1 MTSSKH
7 PHLLIVESVAAGSRE
22 LDTLIAELAGQPGFD
37 PYLARQRLIGRGPN
51 LLAEGSKELLRPSAN
66 ILVRRGWR
74 CWVLPVEAP
83 RLVPTRLRSL
93 HLDDAGLTLFT
104 AEKQIRIQRDSRLVA
119 VLGDLSGSVIGKALK
134 HLMAQN
140 VYSGVD
146 RARPIGDDELQQAIL
161 RARPVLD
168 LYLLDEEGEPG
179 DAVRLLPGRFD
190 PRGLGE
196 SMSLSAA
203 RNLQVVLDQVR
214 QIVEPRILSLDFG
227 LAVLPGC
234 QVEKA
239 AEEIPWERPN
249 LNSLSRFGWLLC
261 RMQACGP
268 HKQADTA
275 ETVRP
280 QPPSLPLQPAAVQDL
295 LGEIRGESPP
305 KDPLPE
311 HRSGLPQPPAC
322 PRTQGLSR
330 PQWWSMGSAL
340 LGLGVFLLLVNP
352 GPLRPVAGYALRTG
366 LLQATLG
373 AVCLWWGFHFLR
385 LKRRVENTPTSKTR
399 SLALGLVEVHGRAR
413 RKYALVSPMS
423 QQPCVYYRLRRFR
436 RDRNNRWK
444 LSSSSDSGHVPFY
457 LEDNTGRVLVDPA
470 RASVRPRSRQE
481 GFSGQQILMLERSS
495 PVDRDQKW
503 IEEIIAEGRFLYIL
517 GHATENRAPRISLR
531 ERVVEALRELK
542 TDPVAMQQYDL
553 NGDGQI
559 CEQEWSAA
567 RKHVEEQLLHQS
579 LRQESRPGTSRD
591 RVVIVHPKHRSLP
604 FIIAETA
611 SEAHLTRSY
620 GLYSLPFFAVALF
633 AVAWAL
639 LILVEYL
646 GLN

>member
-1 MTSSKH
+1 MTASNH

-22 LDTLIAELAGQPGFD
+22 LDALIADLAGRPGFD
-37 PYLARQRLIGRGPN
+37 LYRTRQRLIGRGPN
-51 LLAEGSKELLRPSAN
+51 LISEGSAELLRPAAD

-74 CWVLPVEAP
+74 CWLLPVEAP

-93 HLDDAGLTLFT
+93 QLDKTGLTLFT
-104 AEKQIRIQRDSRLVA
+104 AEKQLPVQSDSRLVA
-119 VLGDLSGSVIGKALK
+119 VLGDLSGTVIDKALK
-134 HLMAQN
+134 HLMAQK
-140 VYSGVD
+140 VYNGVD
-146 RARPIGDDELQQAIL
+146 RARPISDDALRQAIL
-161 RARPVLD
+161 LARPVLD
-168 LYLLDEEGEPG
+168 LYLLDEDDEPCN
-179 DAVRLLPGRFD
+179 ALRLLPGRFD

-196 SMSLSAA
+196 TMSPSAA
-203 RNLQVVLDQVR
+203 RNLQVVLEQVGR
-214 QIVEPRILSLDFG
+214 IVEPRILSLDFG

-239 AEEIPWERPN
+239 TEGVHWERLN
-249 LNSLSRFGWLLC
+249 LNSFSRFGWLIC
-261 RMQACGP
+261 RMQAYGSHRP
-268 HKQADTA
+268 VDAA
-275 ETVRP
+275 ESSRSRPTPPPMQPPAVVTLLEEIREESAP
-280 QPPSLPLQPAAVQDL
+280 QPPPP
-295 LGEIRGESPP
+295 EPRG
-305 KDPLPE
+305 
-311 HRSGLPQPPAC
+311 GLPQPPAC
-322 PRTQGLSR
+322 PRSQGLSR
-330 PQWWSMGSAL
+330 PQWWSIGSGL
-340 LGLGVFLLLVNP
+340 LGLGVFLLLGNP
-352 GPLRPVAGYALRTG
+352 GPLRPVAGHAIRTG
-366 LLQATLG
+366 LLP
-373 AVCLWWGFHFLR
+373 AVLAGICLWWGFHFLR

-457 LEDNTGRVLVDPA
+457 LEDDTGRVLVDPA

-495 PVDRDQKW
+495 PVDRNQKW
-503 IEEIIAEGRFLYIL
+503 VEEIIAEGRWLYVL
-517 GHATENRAPRISLR
+517 GHATENRTPRTSLR
-531 ERVVEALRELK
+531 ERLVEALRELK
-542 TDPVAMQQYDL
+542 ADPAAMRQYDQ

-567 RKHVEEQLLHQS
+567 RKQVEEKLLRQS
-579 LRQESRPGTSRD
+579 LKQHNTAAGTRD
-591 RVVIVHPKHRSLP
+591 RVVIVHPKQRSLP

-620 GLYSLPFFAVALF
+620 GLYSLPFFVMALF

-639 LILVEYL
+639 VMLVKYF